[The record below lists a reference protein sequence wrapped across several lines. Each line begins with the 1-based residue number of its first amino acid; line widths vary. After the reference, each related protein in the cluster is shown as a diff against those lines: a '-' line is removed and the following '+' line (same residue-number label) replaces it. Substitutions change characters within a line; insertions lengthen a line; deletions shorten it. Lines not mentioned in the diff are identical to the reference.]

1 MGSESCACKDF
12 IRNFVKQL
20 SENDDTPVV
29 VQSAFAQI
37 GEKYGI
43 GKMYFIFDVADN
55 VFTKGGEHRE
65 QILYDSPC
73 ALKDEPDYIARF
85 KTGENGVVIY
95 YVHRYLGLPAFSE
108 EERADVEMI
117 LQILFIHSGRWRMI
131 NRNRKAG
138 LSDALT
144 GLPNAGGFLTYVDE
158 VLAKGEIAD
167 YNAYYFNLARFGL
180 VNKRFGV
187 KETDN
192 IIRRYSMILRNFIA
206 KGECI
211 GRLGGDNFVAL
222 IRKERTDDF
231 LKLLAGVE
239 TVGILG
245 NTELKVIISATA
257 GGLEIDHSIRNC
269 GEIINDCGMALQI
282 ARNVEKKPC
291 VFLSEEIKQR
301 SFKEKQLVAGFAD
314 AIENHEFVVYYQ
326 PKVRIDSFKLNGA
339 EALVRWKHD
348 GKLISPGE
356 FIPVFERNG
365 MICQLDFYMLENVC
379 IAIRDWLSRGIEPV
393 RVSVNFSRKHLT
405 NPHLADDIMSV
416 LNRYE
421 TESRYIEIEL
431 TETVDQNEAGL
442 LAAFMGRMKNYHVT
456 MSIDDFGTG
465 YSSLNMLRTFPV
477 DVLKIDRSFILD
489 LEQNSKTVLSNIIRM
504 ADELH
509 MDVVAEGVET
519 YEQMNYLKS
528 IDCKEVQ
535 GFLFDKPM
543 PLENFEQKL
552 ISKQYMVE

>member
-43 GKMYFIFDVADN
+43 GKLYFIFDVADN

-73 ALKDEPDYIARF
+73 ALKDEPDCIARF

-131 NRNRKAG
+131 SRNRKIG

-144 GLPNAGGFLTYVDE
+144 GLPNAGGFLTYIDE
-158 VLAKGEIAD
+158 LLDKGEITD

-192 IIRRYSMILRNFIA
+192 IIRRYSMILKSFITE
-206 KGECI
+206 GECV

-222 IRKERTDDF
+222 IKKDRTDDF

-245 NTELKVIISATA
+245 NTEQRVIISATA
-257 GGLEIDHSIRNC
+257 GGLEIDHNVRNC
-269 GEIINDCGMALQI
+269 GEIINDCSMALQI
-282 ARNVEKKPC
+282 ARNVEKKPY
-291 VFLSEEIKQR
+291 VFLSDEIKQR
-301 SFKEKQLVAGFAD
+301 SFKEKQLVAGFSD
-314 AIENHEFVVYYQ
+314 ALENHEFVVYYQ
-326 PKVRIDSFKLNGA
+326 PKVRIDSFRLNGA
-339 EALVRWKHD
+339 EALVRWNHN

-379 IAIRDWLSRGIEPV
+379 IAIRDWLARGIDPV

-421 TESRYIEIEL
+421 TESKFIEIEL

-442 LAAFMGRMKNYHVT
+442 LAAFMGRMKKYHVT

>member
-20 SENDDTPVV
+20 SVNDDTPVV

-43 GKMYFIFDVADN
+43 GKLYFIFDVADN

-73 ALKDEPDYIARF
+73 ALKDEPDCIARF
-85 KTGENGVVIY
+85 KTGENGVAIY

-131 NRNRKAG
+131 SRNRKIG

-144 GLPNAGGFLTYVDE
+144 GLPNAGGFLTYIDE
-158 VLAKGEIAD
+158 LLDKGEITD

-192 IIRRYSMILRNFIA
+192 IIRRYSMILKSFITE
-206 KGECI
+206 GECV

-222 IRKERTDDF
+222 IKKDRTDDF

-245 NTELKVIISATA
+245 NTEQRVIISATA
-257 GGLEIDHSIRNC
+257 GGLEIDHNVRNC
-269 GEIINDCGMALQI
+269 GEIINDCSMALQI
-282 ARNVEKKPC
+282 ARNVEKKPY
-291 VFLSEEIKQR
+291 VFLSDEIKQR
-301 SFKEKQLVAGFAD
+301 SFKEKQLVAGFSD
-314 AIENHEFVVYYQ
+314 ALENHEFVVYYQ
-326 PKVRIDSFKLNGA
+326 PKVRIDSFRLNGA
-339 EALVRWKHD
+339 EALVRWNHN

-379 IAIRDWLSRGIEPV
+379 IAIRDWLARGIDPV

-421 TESRYIEIEL
+421 TESKFIEIEL

-442 LAAFMGRMKNYHVT
+442 LAAFMGRMKKYHVT

>member
-144 GLPNAGGFLTYVDE
+144 GLPNAGGFLTYIDE
-158 VLAKGEIAD
+158 LLDKGEITD

-535 GFLFDKPM
+535 GFLFDRPM
-543 PLENFEQKL
+543 PIENFEQKL
-552 ISKQYMVE
+552 ISKQYVVE

>member
-535 GFLFDKPM
+535 GFLFDRPM
-543 PLENFEQKL
+543 PIENFEQKL
-552 ISKQYMVE
+552 ISKQYVVE

>member
-43 GKMYFIFDVADN
+43 GKLYFIFDVADN

-73 ALKDEPDYIARF
+73 ALKDEPDCIARF

-131 NRNRKAG
+131 SRNRKIG

-144 GLPNAGGFLTYVDE
+144 GLPNAGGFLTYIDE
-158 VLAKGEIAD
+158 LLDKGEITD

-192 IIRRYSMILRNFIA
+192 IIRRYSMILKSFITE
-206 KGECI
+206 GECV

-222 IRKERTDDF
+222 IKKDRTDDF

-245 NTELKVIISATA
+245 NTEQRVIISATA
-257 GGLEIDHSIRNC
+257 GGLEIDHNVRNC
-269 GEIINDCGMALQI
+269 GEIINDCSMALQI
-282 ARNVEKKPC
+282 ARNVEKKPY
-291 VFLSEEIKQR
+291 VFLSDEIKQR
-301 SFKEKQLVAGFAD
+301 SFKEKQLVAGFSD
-314 AIENHEFVVYYQ
+314 ALENHEFVVYYQ
-326 PKVRIDSFKLNGA
+326 PKVRIDSFRLNGA
-339 EALVRWKHD
+339 EALVRWNHN

-379 IAIRDWLSRGIEPV
+379 IAIRDWLARGIEPV

-535 GFLFDKPM
+535 GFLFDRPM
-543 PLENFEQKL
+543 PIENFEQKL
-552 ISKQYMVE
+552 ISKQYVVE

>member
-43 GKMYFIFDVADN
+43 GKLYFIFDVADN

-85 KTGENGVVIY
+85 ITGENGVVIY

-131 NRNRKAG
+131 SRNRKIG

-144 GLPNAGGFLTYVDE
+144 GLPNAGGFLTYIDE
-158 VLAKGEIAD
+158 LLDKGEITD

-192 IIRRYSMILRNFIA
+192 IIRRYSMILKSFIT
-206 KGECI
+206 KGECV

-222 IRKERTDDF
+222 IRKDRTDDF

-245 NTELKVIISATA
+245 NTEQRVIISATV
-257 GGLEIDHSIRNC
+257 GGLEIDHNVRNC

-314 AIENHEFVVYYQ
+314 AIEDHEFVVYYQ
-326 PKVRIDSFKLNGA
+326 PKVRIDSFRLNGA

-535 GFLFDKPM
+535 GFLFDRPM
-543 PLENFEQKL
+543 PIENFEQKL
-552 ISKQYMVE
+552 ISKQYVVE

>member
-43 GKMYFIFDVADN
+43 GKLYFIFDVADN

-73 ALKDEPDYIARF
+73 ALKDEPDCIARF

-131 NRNRKAG
+131 SRNRKIG

-144 GLPNAGGFLTYVDE
+144 GLPNAGGFLTYIDE
-158 VLAKGEIAD
+158 LLDKGEITD

-192 IIRRYSMILRNFIA
+192 IIRRYSMILKSFITE
-206 KGECI
+206 GECV

-222 IRKERTDDF
+222 IKKDRTDDF

-245 NTELKVIISATA
+245 NTEQRVIISATA
-257 GGLEIDHSIRNC
+257 GGLEIDHNVRNC
-269 GEIINDCGMALQI
+269 GEIINDCSMALQI
-282 ARNVEKKPC
+282 ARNVEKKPY
-291 VFLSEEIKQR
+291 VFLSDEIKQR
-301 SFKEKQLVAGFAD
+301 SFKEKQLVAGFSD
-314 AIENHEFVVYYQ
+314 ALENHEFVVYYQ
-326 PKVRIDSFKLNGA
+326 PKVRIDSFRLNGA
-339 EALVRWKHD
+339 EALVRWNHN

-379 IAIRDWLSRGIEPV
+379 IAIRDWLARGIEPV

-421 TESRYIEIEL
+421 TESKFIEIEL

-442 LAAFMGRMKNYHVT
+442 LAAFMGRMKKYHVT

>member
-1 MGSESCACKDF
+1 M
-12 IRNFVKQL
+12 FV
-20 SENDDTPVV
+20 STNTCD
-29 VQSAFAQI
+29 
-37 GEKYGI
+37 G
-43 GKMYFIFDVADN
+43 
-55 VFTKGGEHRE
+55 
-65 QILYDSPC
+65 
-73 ALKDEPDYIARF
+73 
-85 KTGENGVVIY
+85 
-95 YVHRYLGLPAFSE
+95 
-108 EERADVEMI
+108 
-117 LQILFIHSGRWRMI
+117 
-131 NRNRKAG
+131 
-138 LSDALT
+138 
-144 GLPNAGGFLTYVDE
+144 
-158 VLAKGEIAD
+158 
-167 YNAYYFNLARFGL
+167 
-180 VNKRFGV
+180 
-187 KETDN
+187 
-192 IIRRYSMILRNFIA
+192 

-211 GRLGGDNFVAL
+211 KQCPTKAIRLINGKALSCLTCGLCYKNCPSNAIFINSYGGYVVDRA
-222 IRKERTDDF
+222 KCS
-231 LKLLAGVE
+231 G
-239 TVGILG
+239 
-245 NTELKVIISATA
+245 
-257 GGLEIDHSIRNC
+257 
-269 GEIINDCGMALQI
+269 CGMCMYNCPI
-282 ARNVEKKPC
+282 DNIKIEDGIVYGICSRCGVC
-291 VFLSEEIKQR
+291 EEACP
-301 SFKEKQLVAGFAD
+301 S
-314 AIENHEFVVYYQ
+314 NS
-326 PKVRIDSFKLNGA
+326 RIDSFRLNGA

-379 IAIRDWLSRGIEPV
+379 IAIRDWLARGIEPV

-535 GFLFDKPM
+535 GFLFDRPM
-543 PLENFEQKL
+543 PIENFEQKL
-552 ISKQYMVE
+552 ISKQYVVE

>member
-1 MGSESCACKDF
+1 M
-12 IRNFVKQL
+12 
-20 SENDDTPVV
+20 
-29 VQSAFAQI
+29 
-37 GEKYGI
+37 
-43 GKMYFIFDVADN
+43 
-55 VFTKGGEHRE
+55 
-65 QILYDSPC
+65 
-73 ALKDEPDYIARF
+73 
-85 KTGENGVVIY
+85 
-95 YVHRYLGLPAFSE
+95 
-108 EERADVEMI
+108 
-117 LQILFIHSGRWRMI
+117 
-131 NRNRKAG
+131 
-138 LSDALT
+138 
-144 GLPNAGGFLTYVDE
+144 
-158 VLAKGEIAD
+158 
-167 YNAYYFNLARFGL
+167 
-180 VNKRFGV
+180 
-187 KETDN
+187 
-192 IIRRYSMILRNFIA
+192 
-206 KGECI
+206 
-211 GRLGGDNFVAL
+211 
-222 IRKERTDDF
+222 
-231 LKLLAGVE
+231 
-239 TVGILG
+239 
-245 NTELKVIISATA
+245 
-257 GGLEIDHSIRNC
+257 
-269 GEIINDCGMALQI
+269 
-282 ARNVEKKPC
+282 
-291 VFLSEEIKQR
+291 
-301 SFKEKQLVAGFAD
+301 AGFAD

-326 PKVRIDSFKLNGA
+326 PKVRIDSFRLNGA

-442 LAAFMGRMKNYHVT
+442 LAAFMGRMKNYHFT

-535 GFLFDKPM
+535 GFLFDRPM
-543 PLENFEQKL
+543 PIENFEQKL
-552 ISKQYMVE
+552 ISKQYVVE

>member
-1 MGSESCACKDF
+1 M
-12 IRNFVKQL
+12 
-20 SENDDTPVV
+20 
-29 VQSAFAQI
+29 
-37 GEKYGI
+37 
-43 GKMYFIFDVADN
+43 
-55 VFTKGGEHRE
+55 
-65 QILYDSPC
+65 
-73 ALKDEPDYIARF
+73 
-85 KTGENGVVIY
+85 
-95 YVHRYLGLPAFSE
+95 
-108 EERADVEMI
+108 
-117 LQILFIHSGRWRMI
+117 
-131 NRNRKAG
+131 
-138 LSDALT
+138 T
-144 GLPNAGGFLTYVDE
+144 GLPNAGGFLTYIYELLD
-158 VLAKGEIAD
+158 KGEITD

-192 IIRRYSMILRNFIA
+192 IIRRYSMILKSFIT
-206 KGECI
+206 KGEFV

-222 IRKERTDDF
+222 IRKDRTDDF

-245 NTELKVIISATA
+245 NTEQRVIISTTA
-257 GGLEIDHSIRNC
+257 GGLEIDHNVRNC

-282 ARNVEKKPC
+282 ARNVEKKPY
-291 VFLSEEIKQR
+291 VFLSDEIKQR
-301 SFKEKQLVAGFAD
+301 SFKEKQLVAGFTD
-314 AIENHEFVVYYQ
+314 ALENHEFVVYYQ
-326 PKVRIDSFKLNGA
+326 PKVRIDSFRLNGA
-339 EALVRWKHD
+339 EALVRWNHN

-379 IAIRDWLSRGIEPV
+379 IAIRDWLARGIEPV

-442 LAAFMGRMKNYHVT
+442 LAAFMGRMKKYHVT

-489 LEQNSKTVLSNIIRM
+489 LEQNSKTALSNIIRM

-535 GFLFDKPM
+535 GFLFDRPM
-543 PLENFEQKL
+543 PIEDFEQKL
-552 ISKQYMVE
+552 ISKQYVLE

>member
-1 MGSESCACKDF
+1 
-12 IRNFVKQL
+12 
-20 SENDDTPVV
+20 
-29 VQSAFAQI
+29 
-37 GEKYGI
+37 
-43 GKMYFIFDVADN
+43 
-55 VFTKGGEHRE
+55 
-65 QILYDSPC
+65 
-73 ALKDEPDYIARF
+73 
-85 KTGENGVVIY
+85 
-95 YVHRYLGLPAFSE
+95 
-108 EERADVEMI
+108 MI
-117 LQILFIHSGRWRMI
+117 LKSFI
-131 NRNRKAG
+131 
-138 LSDALT
+138 T
-144 GLPNAGGFLTYVDE
+144 
-158 VLAKGEIAD
+158 
-167 YNAYYFNLARFGL
+167 
-180 VNKRFGV
+180 
-187 KETDN
+187 
-192 IIRRYSMILRNFIA
+192 
-206 KGECI
+206 KGECV

-222 IRKERTDDF
+222 IRKDRTDDF

-245 NTELKVIISATA
+245 NTEQRVIISATV
-257 GGLEIDHSIRNC
+257 GGLEIDHNVRNC

-326 PKVRIDSFKLNGA
+326 PKVRIDSFRLNGA

-535 GFLFDKPM
+535 GFLFDRPM
-543 PLENFEQKL
+543 PIENFEQKL
-552 ISKQYMVE
+552 ISKQYVVE

>member
-1 MGSESCACKDF
+1 
-12 IRNFVKQL
+12 
-20 SENDDTPVV
+20 
-29 VQSAFAQI
+29 
-37 GEKYGI
+37 
-43 GKMYFIFDVADN
+43 
-55 VFTKGGEHRE
+55 
-65 QILYDSPC
+65 
-73 ALKDEPDYIARF
+73 
-85 KTGENGVVIY
+85 
-95 YVHRYLGLPAFSE
+95 
-108 EERADVEMI
+108 
-117 LQILFIHSGRWRMI
+117 
-131 NRNRKAG
+131 
-138 LSDALT
+138 
-144 GLPNAGGFLTYVDE
+144 
-158 VLAKGEIAD
+158 
-167 YNAYYFNLARFGL
+167 
-180 VNKRFGV
+180 
-187 KETDN
+187 
-192 IIRRYSMILRNFIA
+192 
-206 KGECI
+206 
-211 GRLGGDNFVAL
+211 
-222 IRKERTDDF
+222 
-231 LKLLAGVE
+231 
-239 TVGILG
+239 
-245 NTELKVIISATA
+245 
-257 GGLEIDHSIRNC
+257 
-269 GEIINDCGMALQI
+269 MALQI

-326 PKVRIDSFKLNGA
+326 PKVRIDSFRLNGA

-489 LEQNSKTVLSNIIRM
+489 LEQNGKTVLSNIIRM

-535 GFLFDKPM
+535 GFLFDRPM
-543 PLENFEQKL
+543 PIENFEQKL
-552 ISKQYMVE
+552 ISKQYVVE

>member
-20 SENDDTPVV
+20 SENDDTPVA
-29 VQSAFAQI
+29 VQSGFAQI

-43 GKMYFIFDVADN
+43 GKLYFIFDVEDN
-55 VFTKGGEHRE
+55 IFTKGGEHRE
-65 QILYDSPC
+65 QILYDPPC
-73 ALKDEPDYIARF
+73 AIKDDPDCVTRF
-85 KTGENGVVIY
+85 KTGENGVVVY
-95 YVHRYLGLPAFSE
+95 YVHRLLGLPAFSE
-108 EERADVEMI
+108 EEKADVEML
-117 LQILFIHSGRWRMI
+117 LQIIFIHSGRWRMI

-144 GLPNAGGFLTYVDE
+144 GRPNAGGFLTYVDE

-192 IIRRYSMILRNFIA
+192 IIRRYSMILRHFIT
-206 KGECI
+206 KGECV

-222 IRKERTDDF
+222 IRKDRTDAF
-231 LKLLAGVE
+231 LKLLEGVE

-245 NTELKVIISATA
+245 NTEQKILISATA
-257 GGLEIDHSIRNC
+257 GGLEIDHNITNC
-269 GEIINDCGMALQI
+269 GEIINDCGMALQM
-282 ARNVEKKPC
+282 ARNAEKKPY

-301 SFKEKQLVAGFAD
+301 LFKEKQMVSRFVD
-314 AIENHEFVVYYQ
+314 AIENQEFIVYYQ
-326 PKVRIDSFKLNGA
+326 PKVRIDSFTLDGA
-339 EALVRWKHD
+339 EALVRWKHN
-348 GKLISPGE
+348 GELISPGE
-356 FIPVFERNG
+356 FIPLFERNG
-365 MICQLDFYMLENVC
+365 MICELDFYVLEKVC
-379 IAIRDWLSRGIEPV
+379 IAIREWMSRGIEPV
-393 RVSVNFSRKHLT
+393 RVSVNFSRRHLT
-405 NPHLADDIMSV
+405 NPCLADDIMKV
-416 LNRYE
+416 LNKYE
-421 TESRYIEIEL
+421 TESKYIEIEL
-431 TETVDQNEAGL
+431 TETVDEREAGL
-442 LAAFMGRMKNYHVT
+442 LAVFMDKMKKYHVT

-489 LEQNSKTVLSNIIRM
+489 LEQNSKTVLTNIIRM

-519 YEQMNYLKS
+519 FEQMNYLKS
-528 IDCKEVQ
+528 IDCKVVQ

-552 ISKQYMVE
+552 LSKQYTVE

>member
-1 MGSESCACKDF
+1 MGSDKHRYEDYIRDF
-12 IRNFVKQL
+12 VRQMAG
-20 SENDDTPVV
+20 NDNTLDIIPD
-29 VQSAFAQI
+29 AFAQI
-37 GEKYGI
+37 GESYGV
-43 GKMYFIFDVADN
+43 GRLDVMFDVPDN
-55 VFTKGGEHRE
+55 IFTVGGEHHEETIYRQSCE
-65 QILYDSPC
+65 VNE
-73 ALKDEPDYIARF
+73 APDYAIQF
-85 KTGENGVVIY
+85 QTGERGVVRFRIF
-95 YVHRYLGLPAFSE
+95 RCLGLPAYTE
-108 EERADVEMI
+108 EEKRDLETIM
-117 LQILFIHSGRWRMI
+117 QILFIHCGRWRMI
-131 NRNRKAG
+131 SRNRMIG
-138 LSDALT
+138 LCDLLT
-144 GLPNAGGFLTYVDE
+144 GLPNAGGFLTYVDK
-158 VLAKGEIAD
+158 VLAEGEITD

-180 VNKRFGV
+180 INKRFGV

-192 IIRRYSMILRNFIA
+192 IVRRYSVILKDFLV

-222 IRKERTDDF
+222 IRKERTGDF

-239 TVGILG
+239 TVGMLG
-245 NTELKVIISATA
+245 NTEQKVFISATA
-257 GGLEIDHSIRNC
+257 GGLEIDHSVKNC

-301 SFKEKQLVAGFAD
+301 SFKEKQLVAGFED

-339 EALVRWKHD
+339 EALVRWKHN
-348 GKLISPGE
+348 GELISPGE

-365 MICQLDFYMLENVC
+365 MICQLDFYMLEKVC
-379 IAIRDWLSRGIEPV
+379 VAIRDWLSRGIEPV

-416 LNRYE
+416 LNKYE

-442 LAAFMGRMKNYHVT
+442 LAAFMGRMKKYHVT

-535 GFLFDKPM
+535 GFLFDRPM
-543 PLENFEQKL
+543 PHENFEQKL
-552 ISKQYMVE
+552 ISKQYTVE